1 MADERKRSPKVLI
14 ADDDPGIVRFLATRC
29 AKMGFEVQTA
39 ANGLQALIMAGRN
52 QPDVLIIDVNM
63 PEVDGMSVS
72 ARLLRPDK
80 WPLEV
85 IVITA
90 SSYLET
96 AGRCES
102 FGAFHVRKGLGFWDG
117 VRAALFEIFP
127 DLAGGIVEEGPFSP
141 PRAGLWERPRILVVD
156 DDPGVG
162 AFLSSRLSKY
172 GVDTVLAHD
181 GVQGYRCACREEP
194 SIIIAHYETPNGD
207 AHYLLQKLRSTAATE
222 SIPVVITSADRLDD
236 ATEAR
241 LKRDLSGRQGS
252 VHFFS
257 FPLDTKELFAVL
269 QKHCAFAVNP
279 NPREDHLYAPRY

>member
-1 MADERKRSPKVLI
+1 MMDGKKRSPKVLI
-14 ADDDPGIVRFLATRC
+14 ADDDPGIVRFLAARC

-39 ANGLQALIMAGRN
+39 ANGLQALSMASRN

-80 WPLEV
+80 RPLEV

-90 SSYLET
+90 SSYVET

-117 VRAALFEIFP
+117 VRAALVEIFP
-127 DLAGGIVEEGPFSP
+127 DLVGRTVEEGPFSP
-141 PRAGLWERPRILVVD
+141 PRAGLRERPRILVVD

-162 AFLSSRLSKY
+162 AFLSSRLGKY

-207 AHYLLQKLRSTAATE
+207 AHYLMQKLRSTATTE
-222 SIPVVITSADRLDD
+222 SIPVVITSSDRLDD

-257 FPLDTKELFAVL
+257 FPLDTEELFALL
-269 QKHCAFAVNP
+269 QKYCAFSINP
-279 NPREDHLYAPRY
+279 NPRENHLYAP